1 METKKVKC
9 EACGVTKI
17 GSKENPV
24 FQTWLSGQGKAPHM
38 SAEAF
43 YAKCC
48 VHAKKPGCI
57 NQIESDAKPEDFE
70 THTRKIFG
78 IGTDDFL
85 YMAKELLSDMD
96 LPNEISE
103 N

>member
-1 METKKVKC
+1 MEPIKC
-9 EACGVTKI
+9 EACGVTNV

-24 FQTWLSGQGKAPHM
+24 FQTWLSEQGKAPPM

-57 NQIESDAKPEDFE
+57 NQIESKAKPEDFDKFHKK
-70 THTRKIFG
+70 TFG
-78 IGTDDFL
+78 KGTDDFVD
-85 YMAKELLSDMD
+85 MAKELLQGLDFA
-96 LPNEISE
+96 
-103 N
+103 